1 MRGGFMKK
9 AISVVS
15 LVFCLVLISAPNGY
29 AQGGVKAGPDPST
42 IRDPELEKDS
52 LHNLE
57 VARNYFKL
65 KKAYVAALKR
75 LEEIIAGNP
84 NFAKIE
90 EVYLMAGQSS
100 LWLAEGKG
108 KQKADQYV
116 TFDGGAKRTLTPDE
130 FRLKGREYLSRLVH
144 YFASGPFTKQA
155 EEELRM
161 VGGPFPKESK
171 P

>member
-1 MRGGFMKK
+1 MKIK
-9 AISVVS
+9 FCFLTLVLSVV
-15 LVFCLVLISAPNGY
+15 LVGAPAAFG
-29 AQGGVKAGPDPST
+29 QGGVKAGPDPST

-84 NFAKIE
+84 NFARIE

-108 KQKADQYV
+108 KQSHEQYV
-116 TFDGGAKRTLTPDE
+116 TFDGGTKHALTPDE
-130 FRLKGREYLSRLVH
+130 LKLKGRDYLSRLVND
-144 YFASGPFTKQA
+144 YPNGSFTKQA
-155 EEELRM
+155 AEELQA
-161 VGGPFPKESK
+161 VGGPFPKENK